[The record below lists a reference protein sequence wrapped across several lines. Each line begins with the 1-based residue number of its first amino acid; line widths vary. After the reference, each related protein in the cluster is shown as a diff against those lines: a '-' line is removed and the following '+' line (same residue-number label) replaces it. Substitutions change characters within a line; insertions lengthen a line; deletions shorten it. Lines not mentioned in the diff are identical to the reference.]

1 VDQTKSTARPMTS
14 EELAAAGLS
23 PNRDEVHGSED
34 IHVRESDLGNASAH
48 DSETRED
55 GEVRSEGEDLGDAE
69 ADPRI
74 SLQRN
79 DQNPCLPR
87 LFLVNRRLLQI

>member
-1 VDQTKSTARPMTS
+1 MTS

-34 IHVRESDLGNASAH
+34 IHVQESDLGNASAH
-48 DSETRED
+48 DSETREV
-55 GEVRSEGEDLGDAE
+55 GKVRSEGEDSEMLKLTPGM
-69 ADPRI
+69 

-79 DQNPCLPR
+79 NQNPCLPH
-87 LFLVNRRLLQI
+87 LFLVNSRSLQI